1 MLEDGWGDGLK
12 PEERLRRA
20 IAASALERADILE
33 VRTEWKPSP
42 PMKRWPSK
50 PKTPLGG
57 FDLAFRMKGEGGI
70 TVAAE
75 TKWSGGRGPDALDQ
89 TPWDA
94 IKLAHAREI
103 KGVRRASLSSAPEDR
118 VPEHRVAN

>member
-1 MLEDGWGDGLK
+1 
-12 PEERLRRA
+12 
-20 IAASALERADILE
+20 
-33 VRTEWKPSP
+33 
-42 PMKRWPSK
+42 MKRWPSK

-57 FDLAFRMKGEGGI
+57 FDLAFCEGGI

-75 TKWSGGRGPDALDQ
+75 TKWSGGRGLDALDQ

-118 VPEHRVAN
+118 APELRVAN